1 MRPKPVS
8 DTTGTRIRETR
19 KRHLWT
25 VDDLAAA
32 LTRQGDDHLTASVI
46 GDIESGRR
54 YSNGARRRGIELD
67 ELYAIARALECS
79 PLLLLPSEEGPG
91 FLGPMQEKDLPNLI
105 EALQG
110 WQSFLQQVG
119 LPGQRET

>member
-25 VDDLAAA
+25 VDDLASA

-54 YSNGARRRGIELD
+54 YSDGARRRGIELD
-67 ELYAIARALECS
+67 ELYAIARALDCS
-79 PLLLLPSEEGPG
+79 PLLLLPSEEGTG
-91 FLGPMQEKDLPNLI
+91 YLGPMQEKDLAELI
-105 EALQG
+105 DDLKG
-110 WQSFLQQVG
+110 WQSFWRQMAV
-119 LPGQRET
+119 PGQNET